1 MVVLAFLSDPA
12 VVRRILEHLKLPSI
26 SPPLTPS
33 RLSQD
38 ESFVLQGDS
47 GFEDEPA
54 WQPADRPPPARHPE
68 PRPIVVSSIT

>member
-12 VVRRILEHLKLPSI
+12 IVRRILEHLKLPSI

-38 ESFVLQGDS
+38 EGFVLHCAS
-47 GFEDEPA
+47 GPAQEPD
-54 WQPADRPPPARHPE
+54 WQVASRPSPPARAP
-68 PRPIVVSSIT
+68 P